1 MAILNLIE
9 TIQTK
14 LSTLA
19 KKDGQLI
26 VIRDNAS
33 LYVDLDGARIYISD
47 WIDIS
52 TDEERL
58 AMLSPLN
65 NKYYY
70 VVETNKIW
78 RYISGSWVL
87 VTQNNYEDLI
97 NKPKIEGVELSGNKT
112 LADFGGKKQIKISW
126 ADYQALSTEEQN
138 DESIVYYIHDYP
150 SNIINAA
157 DISYDNAT
165 SGLTADEVQGA
176 IDELENN
183 KVTIGT
189 TANLKSIV
197 LDGSNYAFI
206 TNQGDDDIT
215 FRYKGEDGGNAW
227 VKLSALMNSLNAKLP
242 LAGGTLT
249 GVLNTKSVNTDT
261 IAPNEA
267 NTCYVG
273 TTNRPYKTVLSNG
286 FNVFK
291 NGATYGFA
299 TVTTEGTTDTL
310 GQCELQLGN
319 MTEQGNNG
327 NAMGR
332 LVIFNKNSKYGV
344 IIANDNMTYN
354 NAFTLPS
361 KSGTIPSVSL
371 SDTTL
376 TINL

>member
-58 AMLSPLN
+58 AMLSPLS

-112 LADFGGKKQIKISW
+112 LADFGGKKQIRISW

-249 GVLNTKSVNTDT
+249 GNLNVNTVAPT
-261 IAPNEA
+261 IPDDGQ
-267 NTCYVG
+267 VG
-273 TTNRPYKTVLSNG
+273 SHTNPYFIAR
-286 FNVFK
+286 FNQFSAHKDGVQ
-291 NGATYGFA
+291 YGYLA
-299 TVTTEGTTDTL
+299 QSIDGTASETGL
-310 GQCELQLGN
+310 CMLCV
-319 MTEQGNNG
+319 GNNTPTGTVG
-327 NAMGR
+327 NARGVVR
-332 LVIFNKNSKYGV
+332 IFNEGAACAQIK
-344 IIANDNMTYN
+344 ANPAITTVQD
-354 NAFTLPS
+354 FIL
-361 KSGTIPSVSL
+361 GTKGGTVPTASL
-371 SDTTL
+371 NGTTL